1 MPLRNQAPPD
11 PSPRKR
17 APKRYFKG
25 LMMLPVSHPPG
36 ALAESCA
43 LPPNPANRRMAKI
56 FLSVAGAI
64 VFATLLLL
72 LIYKKPKIRKVPVH
86 PTVSGS
92 ADSKSPS
99 GPTADKSLKK

>member
-1 MPLRNQAPPD
+1 MPIRKQASPD
-11 PSPRKR
+11 PNPRKR

-36 ALAESCA
+36 ALVESCA

-64 VFATLLLL
+64 VFAALLLL
-72 LIYKKPKIRKVPVH
+72 VIYKKPKIRKAPVH
-86 PTVSGS
+86 PTASGS
-92 ADSKSPS
+92 IDSKNPSAPKANKSP
-99 GPTADKSLKK
+99 KK